1 MEKFDSIFWNVLGDT
16 NIPPKKSW
24 YYVKF
29 GFNMADSVSTVPMVQ
44 KKKLKNAILASKKKN
59 RGLQKLHTEVNKRN
73 WWAKS
78 HRQNP

>member
-1 MEKFDSIFWNVLGDT
+1 MEKFDSIFWNVLGGT

-44 KKKLKNAILASKKKN
+44 KKEAKECHFGIKKEK
-59 RGLQKLHTEVNKRN
+59 
-73 WWAKS
+73 
-78 HRQNP
+78 